1 MLGIFLVH
9 RREESLGFF
18 LWHTEGMDYLA
29 TLRDRDV
36 FPGKT
41 FPEVSH
47 WEKRATVKVIVV
59 NEKGQ
64 IALITNPIHQCHL
77 LPGGGVDDGEDLATA
92 ADRECREEAGCTVE
106 VGPEIGA
113 TEEYRAREGKWCET
127 HCFLATWKAEVTED
141 LRTADE
147 KQNGLSVEW
156 YSPRE
161 VLALFAA
168 QERRLKAGEID
179 FYNTGFNILRDR
191 IFFDRAVEGGYLLLV
206 G

>member
-1 MLGIFLVH
+1 
-9 RREESLGFF
+9 
-18 LWHTEGMDYLA
+18 MDYLA

-36 FPGKT
+36 FPDKT

-64 IALITNPIHQCHL
+64 IALITNPVHQCHL
-77 LPGGGVDDGEDLATA
+77 LPGGGVDDSEDLATA

-113 TEEYRAREGKWCET
+113 TEEYRARDGKWCET
-127 HCFLATWKAEVTED
+127 RCLMATWKAEVMED

-156 YSPRE
+156 CSPQE
-161 VLALFAA
+161 ALALFAE
-168 QERRLKAGEID
+168 QEARLKAAEID